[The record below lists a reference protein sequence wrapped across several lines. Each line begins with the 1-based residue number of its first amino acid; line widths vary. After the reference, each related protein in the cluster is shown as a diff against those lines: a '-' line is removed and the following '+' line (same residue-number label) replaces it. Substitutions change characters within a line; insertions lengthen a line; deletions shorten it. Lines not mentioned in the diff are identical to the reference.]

1 MPEIT
6 RVTEQEARLFTAT
19 ANTRQAIATYYCRF

>member
-6 RVTEQEARLFTAT
+6 RAVGQEARLSIVT
-19 ANTRQAIATYYCRF
+19 ANTRQVIATYYCRF

>member
-6 RVTEQEARLFTAT
+6 RAAGQEARLSTAT
-19 ANTRQAIATYYCRF
+19 INTRQAIIIYHYQF

>member
-6 RVTEQEARLFTAT
+6 RAVGQEARLSTAT
-19 ANTRQAIATYYCRF
+19 ANIRQAIATYYC